1 MKKIESTRGKLTHP
15 KKRKW
20 KESKTVPGQGYE
32 LGDLVRR
39 FQAGGVISQDLAR
52 PGEYTGNNIPP
63 EASTEMIDLVDYQ
76 RFADTVAERE
86 KADKARE
93 KAEAKAKALAEQEA
107 QFKKWADEKGY
118 TINDA
123 TIKTKNDD
131 ATK

>member
-1 MKKIESTRGKLTHP
+1 MKNQRYTHVKA
-15 KKRKW
+15 KKRKRPHGE
-20 KESKTVPGQGYE
+20 KSPVVPGLGYD

-52 PGEYTGNNIPP
+52 PGEYTGDKIPP

-76 RFADTVAERE
+76 RFSDSLKEKQKADEALKKQEE
-86 KADKARE
+86 KAKQ
-93 KAEAKAKALAEQEA
+93 LAEQEV

-123 TIKTKNDD
+123 TKTKND
-131 ATK
+131 ATNKE